1 MIQTGNESRWI
12 NIQTDGKYLKHETAN
27 FSANERL
34 RQNFYHII
42 SRFNLSLNIRIKYIN
57 DVFEKVDIAIKTS
70 ICVIRGF
77 CNLMA
82 TKVIYLI
89 PSNSTR
95 KFDCRKCLTL
105 NMFDIFKP
113 KINICLDQKYIYCP
127 IAFLYQ
133 KWSKISTFVWL
144 CQWMPAKS
152 KITEQWALLS
162 TN

>member
-1 MIQTGNESRWI
+1 MENIWNMRQQIFPQMNDYVKTFIILYLDVTYLWI
-12 NIQTDGKYLKHETAN
+12 
-27 FSANERL
+27 
-34 RQNFYHII
+34 
-42 SRFNLSLNIRIKYIN
+42 
-57 DVFEKVDIAIKTS
+57 FELAIKTS
-70 ICVIRGF
+70 IFVIRGF

-133 KWSKISTFVWL
+133 KGSKISTFVWL

-152 KITEQWALLS
+152 KITEQ
-162 TN
+162 